1 MQKPGHDHNRFQRP
15 GQLPG
20 FQRHMEVR
28 HGGGFLNFER
38 GAEAAEIGLVRLS
51 HRVELTAEQQPLF
64 DAMKTAV
71 LAAADDFAT
80 ATRAARPTAD
90 AARPDIAARL
100 DARIAITSAN
110 LAALEAIK
118 PSVTAFFASL
128 TPEQQ
133 AALTPSAANTLIG
146 AAPARTARAIPAPA
160 PPSRACPHPP
170 TANKTPFGAASTS
183 CGGAVPCVAL
193 ATLTNSR
200 TNPGPQRPGFAF
212 IQSSTTNLGHSLDD

>member
-1 MQKPGHDHNRFQRP
+1 MKTISKPAIVALLTAALGFTSLAPSFAQEAAPAADVQKPGHDHNRFQRP

-20 FQRHMEVR
+20 FQRHMELR
-28 HGGGFLNFER
+28 NGGGFLNFER

-51 HRVELTAEQQPLF
+51 HRVDLTAEQQPLF

-80 ATRAARPTAD
+80 AAEAARPTAD
-90 AARPDIAARL
+90 AAKPDIAARL

-118 PSVTAFFASL
+118 PSVTAFFDSL

-133 AALTPSAANTLIG
+133 AAL
-146 AAPARTARAIPAPA
+146 APDRGEHSSWGRPGQDGPRHSGPAQLSLPAP
-160 PPSRACPHPP
+160 
-170 TANKTPFGAASTS
+170 
-183 CGGAVPCVAL
+183 
-193 ATLTNSR
+193 TN
-200 TNPGPQRPGFAF
+200 G
-212 IQSSTTNLGHSLDD
+212 